1 LVVTHASILLIEPPE
16 DDRRVYADSL
26 RENGFAVCEVESTDE
41 GLAAARD
48 ADLVITAVRMPGSF
62 DGIEL
67 VRRLRQDQRTKDTPL
82 IVLTTCAVE
91 PDQSRAFSAGC
102 DVFLPK
108 PCLPEL
114 LVAEA
119 HRLIAQAIDLRE
131 GSRTARQRAAR
142 TQQASR
148 RILAHAGDLKKKLH
162 RLRKPQHR

>member
-1 LVVTHASILLIEPPE
+1 VAVHASILLIEPPE
-16 DDRRVYADSL
+16 DDRRVYANSL
-26 RENGFAVCEVESTDE
+26 RDDGFAVCEVESTDE
-41 GLAAARD
+41 GLVAAQH
-48 ADLVITAVRMPGSF
+48 ADLIITAVRMPGSF

-67 VRRLRQDQRTKDTPL
+67 VRRLRQDKRTQDTPL

-119 HRLIAQAIDLRE
+119 HRLIAQAIQPKE
-131 GSRTARQRAAR
+131 ESRTVRQRAAR
-142 TQQASR
+142 TQQAAK
-148 RILAHAGDLKKKLH
+148 RILEHASGLHKK
-162 RLRKPQHR
+162 LRKPQHR

>member
-1 LVVTHASILLIEPPE
+1 MSHGSILLIEPPG
-16 DDRRVYADSL
+16 DDRHVYADSL
-26 RENGFAVCEVESTDE
+26 RENGFAVREVESTDA
-41 GLAAARD
+41 GLVAAAD

-67 VRRLRQDQRTKDTPL
+67 VRRLREDERTKDTPL

-108 PCLPEL
+108 PCLPEV

-119 HRLIAQAIDLRE
+119 HRLIAQAVDLRKE
-131 GSRTARQRAAR
+131 ATVARRRAAR
-142 TQQASR
+142 TQRTSR
-148 RILAHAGDLKKKLH
+148 ELLQHATDIGRKNR
-162 RLRKPQHR
+162 RLRKHR